1 MNTTIAVL
9 RRMLISSVRFGG
21 NQQHTMESSI
31 HPQNRQWSEQMSSSV
46 CNTQDVSQFR
56 EVAGRLASIIQSS
69 PDRISALNKLV
80 EAVSDPET
88 FTDLILRYA
97 GRWLTET
104 GGQSVLIGPEM
115 FWHLSAPDGRNG
127 ALITD
132 NSSGVDGCG
141 ERTRKMLLVCV
152 LESLAQTQWHS
163 AGTAEQRTAANNLTD
178 PRPAGNIAGEHT
190 IANNGITDHRFV
202 INGTV

>member
-1 MNTTIAVL
+1 
-9 RRMLISSVRFGG
+9 
-21 NQQHTMESSI
+21 
-31 HPQNRQWSEQMSSSV
+31 MSSTV
-46 CNTQDVSQFR
+46 HNTQDVSQFR

-69 PDRISALNKLV
+69 PDRINVLNKLV

-115 FWHLSAPDGRNG
+115 FWRLSSPDGRTG
-127 ALITD
+127 ALIAESSPSVD
-132 NSSGVDGCG
+132 NGGG

-152 LESLAQTQWHS
+152 LESLAQSQWHS
-163 AGTAEQRTAANNLTD
+163 AAEQRTAANNLTD
-178 PRPAGNIAGEHT
+178 PWPAGNIADEHT
-190 IANNGITDHRFV
+190 IANNGMTDHRFV
-202 INGTV
+202 VNGAV